1 MGSGTWTA
9 LAYRDYATK
18 RGTSISAD
26 GTLNIDSNQSH
37 FINRSLNED
46 LNPQNIVRECCN
58 TEEHPNTLPVI
69 LALDVTGSMGDVAVE
84 IAKKL
89 NPVMTNLLSKY
100 RDIEFCV
107 MGIGDLAYD
116 HAPIQMSQFESDTR
130 IAEHLDK
137 IYFEFGGGGNDYES
151 YTAAWYMGV
160 NHSKLDCWEQGR
172 KGIIITI
179 GDEFLNPYLPYRTLS
194 CATGDKIQSNIET
207 AQLYKAAKEKFDI
220 YHIDVAHGYRASG
233 QDSRMDDFA
242 ETIGKSHCFPA
253 NLDNVADT
261 IVEIIDS
268 VQQDNDV
275 ANVVNQNGEIS
286 W

>member
-37 FINRSLNED
+37 FINRLLNED

>member
-1 MGSGTWTA
+1 MGSGVWTA
-9 LAYRDYATK
+9 CAYKDYATK
-18 RGTSISAD
+18 RGMSISAD
-26 GTLNIDSNQSH
+26 GTLNIGSNQSH

-172 KGIIITI
+172 KGVIITI
-179 GDEFLNPYLPYRTLS
+179 GDEFLNPYLPYKTLS
-194 CATGDKIQSNIET
+194 YATGDKIQSNIET

-275 ANVVNQNGEIS
+275 ANIVNQNGEIS

>member
-69 LALDVTGSMGDVAVE
+69 LALDITGSMGDVAVE